1 MKRFVSEPQGC
12 VRQEEPRGVRWE
24 KSRGWR
30 RWEGQ
35 RVRGGVGARG
45 GREAWGCVGRDKAG
59 AGVVRCD
66 VWLCVYGISGLRA
79 G

>member
-12 VRQEEPRGVRWE
+12 VRQEEPRGVRRE

-35 RVRGGVGARG
+35 RVRGGWVHAGGEERG
-45 GREAWGCVGRDKAG
+45 CCVGRDKAG

-66 VWLCVYGISGLRA
+66 VWLCVYGIS
-79 G
+79 